1 MSGGGK
7 NLPIMLQNALC
18 DGLSRCLYFLKY
30 VPQLPPGEQLYSS
43 CPSLSS
49 SSWCQTVS
57 RDGEM
62 CCTHDDVTIR
72 YNNQIQSISGLEH
85 ATTLR
90 VLMLGNNKIR
100 NISGLQKLPLLDVLD
115 LHSNQI
121 ETIENL
127 GHLTSLRVLNL
138 AGNMIRVVDGI
149 SNLVSLSE
157 LNLRRNKI
165 SSVACKVDRL
175 FNLERLYLSHNDIT
189 SNDEV
194 SRLGGLPTVAEM
206 ALSTNPICKE
216 YHFRDFWLDS
226 LKTLRTLDGKRITDE
241 DRRQATLH
249 LRKKGDKRREAARA
263 SAAKTEKAA
272 RIELAREKWQA
283 AIKVSGQEGLHTAV
297 KPASL
302 AASTS
307 ADDSNFALEG
317 NTMTI
322 YGEAFGVLDRSW
334 TASIT
339 ALSFQYVHFDK
350 LVPYFPKFRS
360 RFPTVTSLVF
370 SDTQMSTLRQIN
382 HLSTFKRVEHLTFKD
397 TEPLLKNA
405 TMWKHYVIHR
415 LGHLPLKSINGE
427 EILPE
432 DRTNAAIFATITSRL
447 KLETSTARLSQ
458 IGATNL
464 PFHIIPTPTLAIEHA
479 SKPSKTRPISAS
491 PRRAS
496 ARDRETSSARER
508 ELAKEKDLLAK
519 DVVAP
524 VSLRARSNAQQYARA
539 TIRRLTDESIASN
552 TLINTLNGVWHEAV
566 RNAVKDC
573 VAQAKHSDAQ
583 LALHITKRT

>member
-1 MSGGGK
+1 
-7 NLPIMLQNALC
+7 MLYAMACRDVYIFSNIYHSCRLENSCTPAPP
-18 DGLSRCLYFLKY
+18 SRR
-30 VPQLPPGEQLYSS
+30 P
-43 CPSLSS
+43 
-49 SSWCQTVS
+49 WCQTVS

-283 AIKVSGQEGLHTAV
+283 AIKVSGQEGLLTAV

-405 TMWKHYVIHR
+405 TLWKRYVIHR

-458 IGATNL
+458 TGATNL

-539 TIRRLTDESIASN
+539 IIRRLTDESVASN
-552 TLINTLNGVWHEAV
+552 TLINTLNSVWHEAV

>member
-1 MSGGGK
+1 
-7 NLPIMLQNALC
+7 
-18 DGLSRCLYFLKY
+18 
-30 VPQLPPGEQLYSS
+30 
-43 CPSLSS
+43 
-49 SSWCQTVS
+49 
-57 RDGEM
+57 M

-283 AIKVSGQEGLHTAV
+283 AIKVSGQEGLLTAV

-405 TMWKHYVIHR
+405 TLWKRYVIHR

-458 IGATNL
+458 TGATNL

-539 TIRRLTDESIASN
+539 IIRRLTDESVASN
-552 TLINTLNGVWHEAV
+552 TLINTLNSVWHEAV